1 MMIDGTP
8 VRVTEEHVHRARGQL
23 GLSSD
28 FRLIDATRWL
38 QFDTGNGLVT
48 FPLPH
53 GYFVAVFESGGGL
66 REYGVVGMAVSTM
79 VGRWL

>member
-8 VRVTEEHVHRARGQL
+8 VGVTEEHVHSARGQL

-53 GYFVAVFESGGGL
+53 GYFVAVFESGGGR
-66 REYGVVGMAVSTM
+66 REFGVVGMAVSTM
-79 VGRWL
+79 SG

>member
-8 VRVTEEHVHRARGQL
+8 VGVTQEHVHNARGQL

-28 FRLIDATRWL
+28 FRLIDATQWL
-38 QFDTGNGLVT
+38 HFDTGNGVVT

-53 GYFVAVFESGGGL
+53 GYFVAVFESEGGR
-66 REYGVVGMAVSTM
+66 REYGVVGMKISTM
-79 VGRWL
+79 AG

>member
-1 MMIDGTP
+1 MMIDGTQ
-8 VRVTEEHVHRARGQL
+8 VGVKEEHVRSARGQL

-53 GYFVAVFESGGGL
+53 GYFVAVFESGGGR

-79 VGRWL
+79 AG

>member
-8 VRVTEEHVHRARGQL
+8 VGVTEEHVHSARGQL

-28 FRLIDATRWL
+28 FRLIDATQWL
-38 QFDTGNGLVT
+38 HFDTGNGLVT

-53 GYFVAVFESGGGL
+53 GYFVAVFESQGGR
-66 REYGVVGMAVSTM
+66 REYGVVGMKASTL
-79 VGRWL
+79 VD